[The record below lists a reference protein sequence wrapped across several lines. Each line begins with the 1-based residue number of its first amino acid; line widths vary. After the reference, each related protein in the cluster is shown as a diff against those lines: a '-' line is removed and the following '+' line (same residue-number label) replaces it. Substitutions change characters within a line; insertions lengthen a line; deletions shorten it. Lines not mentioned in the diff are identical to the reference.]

1 VGRADAGAERQDRA
15 RELSGVHIVL
25 VETTSVRGFDM
36 VAEMADSGIEVSFV
50 TGNLDAYRGKPGF
63 ELSSRAARVIE
74 VPSLA
79 RGGLA
84 DRLRGRLGP
93 TPVDGVIGRDEVYPF
108 AVAELARDLG
118 VPHELPATARILGD
132 KAAVRARLT
141 ERGVGSLAW
150 RVAGTEAE
158 GLAAVDEIGL
168 PVVVKPTAGGW
179 SVGVTIAW
187 TRAEAARALAEVL
200 GVPAGRDGAPPRALV
215 ESYAV
220 GRHVS
225 AELLVQ
231 GERVVLLGFAERL
244 PAPPGQAA
252 ELGGHFPARIEQEA
266 AARAFVLDAVRALGI
281 RASAVHAELLL
292 TPTGPELIELNAR
305 VAGHVVARQ
314 MSLALGRSLTRD
326 LVALA
331 VGTPVREAAPPETVI
346 ALHQLYSPVDAVVRG
361 VKPVDALTPEV
372 VETYLTVEPGDR
384 VRALRTNHDR
394 FGYVLARGRTGEEA
408 TRAAADAAE
417 RILTSLE
424 LEAQPQAGLSP
435 ESDAEPQSWLPQGTE
450 AEPQSWPPQALET
463 QPQTRL
469 SPAPEAAPQGPSP
482 APEAEPQSWPPQ
494 ALETQ
499 PQTRLSPAPEAA
511 PQGPSPAPEAKPQSW
526 PPQATETQPQAG
538 PSPAQEAEPQSWPPQ
553 ALETQPQ
560 TRLSPAP
567 EAAPQGPSPAPE
579 AEPQS
584 WPPQATETQPQAGP
598 SPAQEAEPQSWPVP
612 KTVAEPA
619 PGRVP
624 GGEHLLVLLGVGDP
638 VERILSALGA
648 VTARLSVV
656 WTGGPDGED
665 EARVLW
671 RRHYRGHWHSARSGP
686 AVRAAARLVH
696 AAEAVRGV
704 LTFSSSPVARQLRDG
719 PPAAVAGDRPHGHTV
734 VVAAHRGAA
743 HVLAVIDEE
752 PDARLCPSGLSS
764 PLSGLLA
771 ERAVRAVREAGVEG
785 VVRCVFPADVADVP
799 DVAEPLLLPGLD
811 AATIDLYDAA
821 HTRSLVC
828 AAAEAA
834 LGRTPRGTGRGTVA
848 VQREVATPG
857 GRFRVVEATTAGEL
871 GARPGLFRAQVF
883 TGAGD
888 VHQGPGPAVWL
899 RHTVVAAGREEARRA
914 AARLEDSLVL
924 RTGSLDRTHVLLLD
938 RLGPTTWTVADGS
951 APVLDA
957 DRFRLSVMTSAAGSG
972 PAELTVRTDLGDDFA
987 LEHLARAVHA
997 AHPVHRVAA
1006 LSERLLEPAARLR
1019 RLLGVPGEGPEEVRR
1034 FVDKAVMKRIARRH
1048 GIRCADGLLAQ
1059 TPEDVTEMFDRHGK
1073 IVLKPRAASGSQG
1086 VAVVSSWPALRTW
1099 LREEFVPGTQLC
1111 EEFVDA
1117 PMCHID
1123 AVVRDGEPVWDVS
1136 VYERDTMALRSG
1148 RPLSSA
1154 TVADPAVRAAAG
1166 RLLAQVVD
1174 AWRVRS
1180 GVLHLEAFVTGER
1193 LTFCEVAARPGGAG
1207 ITEAFRAT
1215 TGVDLRHA
1223 KILADAGED
1232 PLAGRREPV
1241 AAYAGWTVHYCG
1253 GGRLLEYDDSAV
1265 APLAHFRSVQGRVGD
1280 TVPASTFSG
1289 TGVSTHVFVHDSH
1302 RELSRL
1308 LARAERGIRVV
1319 TGPAGE
1325 G

>member
-1 VGRADAGAERQDRA
+1 M
-15 RELSGVHIVL
+15 HIVL

-63 ELSSRAARVIE
+63 ELSSRAARIIE
-74 VPSLA
+74 VPSPA

-84 DRLRGRLGP
+84 DRLRGRLGS

-118 VPHELPATARILGD
+118 VPHESPATARILGD

-141 ERGVGSLAW
+141 EHGVGSLAW

-187 TRAEAARALAEVL
+187 TRAQAARALAEVL

-331 VGTPVREAAPPETVI
+331 VGTPVQEAAPPEAVV

-408 TRAAADAAE
+408 ARAAADAAG

-424 LEAQPQAGLSP
+424 LEA
-435 ESDAEPQSWLPQGTE
+435 EPRS
-450 AEPQSWPPQALET
+450 
-463 QPQTRL
+463 
-469 SPAPEAAPQGPSP
+469 GPTP
-482 APEAEPQSWPPQ
+482 RTA
-494 ALETQ
+494 
-499 PQTRLSPAPEAA
+499 
-511 PQGPSPAPEAKPQSW
+511 
-526 PPQATETQPQAG
+526 
-538 PSPAQEAEPQSWPPQ
+538 
-553 ALETQPQ
+553 
-560 TRLSPAP
+560 
-567 EAAPQGPSPAPE
+567 
-579 AEPQS
+579 
-584 WPPQATETQPQAGP
+584 
-598 SPAQEAEPQSWPVP
+598 
-612 KTVAEPA
+612 AEPA
-619 PGRVP
+619 PGRAP
-624 GGEHLLVLLGVGDP
+624 GGDHLLVLLGADDP
-638 VERILSALGA
+638 AERILTAMGA

-665 EARVLW
+665 EARALW
-671 RRHYRGHWHSARSGP
+671 RRHYRGHWHSARSAPGI
-686 AVRAAARLVH
+686 RAAARLVH
-696 AAEAVRGV
+696 AAGAVRAA

-719 PPAAVAGDRPHGHTV
+719 APAAVAGDRPRGHTV
-734 VVAAHRGAA
+734 VVAAHRGTA
-743 HVLAVIDEE
+743 HALAVIDEE
-752 PDARLCPSGLSS
+752 QDARLCPSGLSA
-764 PLSGLLA
+764 PLRGLLA
-771 ERAVRAVREAGVEG
+771 ERAVRAVRAAGVEG
-785 VVRCVFPADVADVP
+785 VVRCVFPADAPEVG
-799 DVAEPLLLPGLD
+799 EPVLLPGLD
-811 AATIDLYDAA
+811 APTIDLYDAV

-828 AAAEAA
+828 AVAEAA
-834 LGRTPRGTGRGTVA
+834 LGRTPRGTSRGTVA
-848 VQREVATPG
+848 VQREVPAPG
-857 GRFRVVEATTAGEL
+857 GRFRVVRATTAGEL
-871 GARPGLFRAQVF
+871 SARPGLFRAQVF
-883 TGAGD
+883 TAAGD
-888 VHQGPGPAVWL
+888 VHERPGPAVWL
-899 RHTVVAAGREEARRA
+899 RHTVVAAGRQGARRA

-924 RTGSLDRTHVLLLD
+924 RTGCLDRTHVLLLD
-938 RLGPTTWTVADGS
+938 RLGHTTWTLADGS
-951 APVLDA
+951 SPVLGA

-972 PAELTVRTDLGDDFA
+972 PAELTVRADLGDDFA

-1006 LSERLLEPAARLR
+1006 MSERLLEPAARLR

-1048 GIRCADGLLAQ
+1048 GVRCADGLLAQ
-1059 TPEDVTEMFDRHGK
+1059 TPEDVAQMFDRHGK

-1086 VAVVSSWPALRTW
+1086 VAIISSWPALQTW
-1099 LREEFVPGTQLC
+1099 LREEFIPGTQLC

-1123 AVVRDGEPVWDVS
+1123 AVVQGGEPVWDVS
-1136 VYERDTMALRSG
+1136 LYERDTMALKSG

-1154 TVADPAVRAAAG
+1154 SVADPAVRAAAG

-1207 ITEAFRAT
+1207 ISEAFRAT

-1232 PLAGRREPV
+1232 LLAGRREPV

-1280 TVPASTFSG
+1280 TVAASTFSG

-1308 LARAERGIRVV
+1308 LARAEREIRVV

>member
-1 VGRADAGAERQDRA
+1 M
-15 RELSGVHIVL
+15 HIVL

-50 TGNLDAYRGKPGF
+50 TANLDAYRGKPGF
-63 ELSSRAARVIE
+63 DLSSRAARIIE

-79 RGGLA
+79 RGQLA

-118 VPHELPATARILGD
+118 LPHESLATARILGD

-141 ERGVGSLAW
+141 EHGVGSLAW
-150 RVAGTEAE
+150 RVAGTEDE

-187 TRAEAARALAEVL
+187 SRAEAARALSEVL
-200 GVPAGRDGAPPRALV
+200 AVPAGRDGGPPRALV

-252 ELGGHFPARIEQEA
+252 ELGGHFPARVEQEA

-305 VAGHVVARQ
+305 VAGHVVTRQ

-331 VGTPVREAAPPETVI
+331 VGNPVQEAAPPETVV

-372 VETYLTVEPGDR
+372 VETHLTVEPGDR

-408 TRAAADAAE
+408 ARAAADAAG

-424 LEAQPQAGLSP
+424 LEAVPQAQP
-435 ESDAEPQSWLPQGTE
+435 APRT
-450 AEPQSWPPQALET
+450 AT
-463 QPQTRL
+463 QP
-469 SPAPEAAPQGPSP
+469 
-482 APEAEPQSWPPQ
+482 
-494 ALETQ
+494 
-499 PQTRLSPAPEAA
+499 
-511 PQGPSPAPEAKPQSW
+511 
-526 PPQATETQPQAG
+526 
-538 PSPAQEAEPQSWPPQ
+538 AQDAD
-553 ALETQPQ
+553 
-560 TRLSPAP
+560 
-567 EAAPQGPSPAPE
+567 
-579 AEPQS
+579 
-584 WPPQATETQPQAGP
+584 
-598 SPAQEAEPQSWPVP
+598 
-612 KTVAEPA
+612 
-619 PGRVP
+619 P
-624 GGEHLLVLLGVGDP
+624 GGSDHLLLLLGADDP
-638 VERILSALGA
+638 AGHILAAVGA

-656 WTGGPDGED
+656 WTGGPDGEQ
-665 EARVLW
+665 EARALW
-671 RRHYRGHWHSARSGP
+671 RGHYRGQWHSARSG
-686 AVRAAARLVH
+686 ADIRAAARAVH
-696 AAEAVRGV
+696 AAEPVRAA
-704 LTFSSSPVARQLRDG
+704 LTFSPVPVARQLRDG
-719 PPAAVAGDRPHGHTV
+719 APAAPPVERPHGHTV
-734 VVAAHRGAA
+734 VVAAHHGTA
-743 HVLAVIDEE
+743 HLLAVVDEE
-752 PDARLCPSGLSS
+752 PQARLCPSGLSA
-764 PLSGLLA
+764 PLSGSLA
-771 ERAVRAVREAGVEG
+771 ERAVRAVLAAGVEG
-785 VVRCVFPADVADVP
+785 VVRCVFSASGP
-799 DVAEPLLLPGLD
+799 DTAAGAPDTAPPVLLPGLD
-811 AATIDLYDAA
+811 AATIDLYDAV
-821 HTRSLVC
+821 HTRSVVC

-834 LGRTPRGTGRGTVA
+834 LGRTPRGTSRGTVA
-848 VQREVATPG
+848 VQREVPTPG
-857 GRFRVVEATTAGEL
+857 GRFRVVEASTAEEL
-871 GARPGLFRAQVF
+871 SSRPGLFRAQVF

-888 VHQGPGPAVWL
+888 VHEEPGPAVWL
-899 RHTVVAAGREEARRA
+899 RHTVVAADHERARRA

-924 RTGSLDRTHVLLLD
+924 RTASLDRTHVLLLD
-938 RLGPTTWTVADGS
+938 RLGPSAWTLPDDCG
-951 APVLDA
+951 PVLPA
-957 DRFRLSVMTSAAGSG
+957 DRFRLSVLTSAPGSG
-972 PAELTVRTDLGDDFA
+972 PAELSVGADLGDDFA

-1006 LSERLLEPAARLR
+1006 MSERLLEPAARLR
-1019 RLLGVPGEGPEEVRR
+1019 RLLNVPGEGPEQVRR
-1034 FVDKAVMKRIARRH
+1034 FLDKAVMKRIARRH

-1059 TPEDVTEMFDRHGK
+1059 SPQDVTQMFDRHGK

-1086 VAVVSSWPALRTW
+1086 VAVISSWQALQTW
-1099 LREEFVPGTQLC
+1099 LREEFVPGTQVC

-1123 AVVRDGEPVWDVS
+1123 AVVRDGEPLWNVS
-1136 VYERDTMALRSG
+1136 LYERDTMALRGG

-1154 TVADPAVRAAAG
+1154 TVADPMVRAAAG

-1193 LTFCEVAARPGGAG
+1193 LTFCEVAARPGGG
-1207 ITEAFRAT
+1207 GVTEAFRAT
-1215 TGVDLRHA
+1215 NGVDLRHA

-1232 PLAGRREPV
+1232 PLTGRREPV

-1265 APLAHFRSVQGRVGD
+1265 APYAYSRSVPVRVGD
-1280 TVPASTFSG
+1280 LVPASTFSG
-1289 TGVSTHVFVHDSH
+1289 TGVSTHVFAHDSH
-1302 RELSRL
+1302 TELSRL
-1308 LARAERGIRVV
+1308 LARAEREIRVV
-1319 TGPAGE
+1319 TGGPAGE
-1325 G
+1325 GAGR

>member
-494 ALETQ
+494 A
-499 PQTRLSPAPEAA
+499 
-511 PQGPSPAPEAKPQSW
+511 
-526 PPQATETQPQAG
+526 
-538 PSPAQEAEPQSWPPQ
+538 
-553 ALETQPQ
+553 
-560 TRLSPAP
+560 
-567 EAAPQGPSPAPE
+567 
-579 AEPQS
+579 
-584 WPPQATETQPQAGP
+584 TETQPQAGP

-734 VVAAHRGAA
+734 VVAAHRGTA
-743 HVLAVIDEE
+743 HVLAIIDEE

-1123 AVVRDGEPVWDVS
+1123 AVVRGGEPVWDVS